1 MKRLSYWEVR
11 TITLTSNGQL
21 TVPAAICYRRSFK
34 PGDELIVTVV
44 DQDSFRVN
52 RRKGVSNG

>member
-1 MKRLSYWEVR
+1 MKRHSYWEVR
-11 TITLTSNGQL
+11 MVTLSSKGQI

-44 DQDSFRVN
+44 DEDSFRVS
-52 RRKGVSNG
+52 RRKEVGDG